1 MTAPVRTLR
10 KAITMR
16 AKLQAALLAAGFDWE
31 AVSTPFAISFDHDP
45 ALGLRDQIQDGDKIV
60 FVPDQNDP
68 RYIVPRLDAAHKV
81 KTNGTKATCADGDTH
96 KIAKARR
103 LTKQQQEFRDRMMAK
118 DAGEEPPPKR
128 SKWPTR
134 KFGSAKS

>member
-1 MTAPVRTLR
+1 MTTPVRTLR

-16 AKLQAALLAAGFDWE
+16 AKLQSALLAAGYDWE
-31 AVSTPFAISFDHDP
+31 AITTPGAIHFDHTP
-45 ALGLRDQIQDGDKIV
+45 PLGLRARKGKDFDPPQGDARFIR
-60 FVPDQNDP
+60 PM
-68 RYIVPRLDAAHKV
+68 LAADHRR
-81 KTNGTKATCADGDTH
+81 KTSGTKATSAGSDVH
-96 KIAKARR
+96 AIAHAKR

-134 KFGSAKS
+134 KMRSAK